1 MEASQGWGPRTT
13 HFSFPVLFLG
23 SPVGQGVVEAVPML
37 G

>member
-1 MEASQGWGPRTT
+1 MEASQGWGPKTT
-13 HFSFPVLFLG
+13 HFSFPALVPG